1 MSKLWIKICGI
12 TQNSDAIAAVGSGA
26 DAIGL
31 VFYVASPRAVTK
43 DKVEEITDGIVGN
56 AQVVGLFVDAKAEEV
71 NAVLET
77 NRIDLLQFHGSES
90 AQYCESFGFP
100 YMKAFRVSADNY
112 REQNFASYD
121 SAQMILL
128 DSYSEQKLGGTGNVF
143 DWEIGRK
150 IQSET
155 GKNIV
160 LAGGLN
166 PDNVKT
172 AIEQI
177 HPFGVDVSSGV
188 EQDHGI
194 KDLNKVSA
202 FIDFS
207 FFFI

>member
-56 AQVVGLFVDAKAEEV
+56 SQVVGLFVDAKAEEV

-100 YMKAFRVSADNY
+100 YMKAFLVSADNY

-155 GKNIV
+155 GKNIG

-177 HPFGVDVSSGV
+177 NPFGVDVSTGV

-202 FIDFS
+202 FIEGARS
-207 FFFI
+207 V

>member
-1 MSKLWIKICGI
+1 M
-12 TQNSDAIAAVGSGA
+12 
-26 DAIGL
+26 
-31 VFYVASPRAVTK
+31 ASPRAVTK

-188 EQDHGI
+188 ELDHGI

-202 FIDFS
+202 FIEGARS
-207 FFFI
+207 V

>member
-43 DKVEEITDGIVGN
+43 DKVKEITDGILGN
-56 AQVVGLFVDAKAEEV
+56 AQVVGLFVDAKAEDV

-100 YMKAFRVSADNY
+100 YMKAFRVNADNY

-121 SAQMILL
+121 SAQMNLL
-128 DSYSEQKLGGTGNVF
+128 DNNREQELGGTGNVF

-150 IQSET
+150 IKSET
-155 GKNIV
+155 GKNIGV
-160 LAGGLN
+160 AGGLN

-202 FIDFS
+202 FIEGARS
-207 FFFI
+207 V